1 MHLERFAPKPD
12 VPAAKSSFK
21 VKLAL
26 SGIEIEV
33 PEDRNIVEVAEE
45 AGAPV
50 IFSCMEGTCGTCET
64 RIISG
69 QAEHLDSILSDE
81 EKESN
86 EMMMIC
92 VSRSACDVLEL
103 EL

>member
-1 MHLERFAPKPD
+1 
-12 VPAAKSSFK
+12 VPA
-21 VKLAL
+21 
-26 SGIEIEV
+26 
-33 PEDRNIVEVAEE
+33 DRNIVEVAEE

-64 RIISG
+64 RILCG
-69 QAEHLDSILSDE
+69 EADHRDSILSDE
-81 EKESN
+81 EKASN

-92 VSRSACDVLEL
+92 VSRAKSDVIEL